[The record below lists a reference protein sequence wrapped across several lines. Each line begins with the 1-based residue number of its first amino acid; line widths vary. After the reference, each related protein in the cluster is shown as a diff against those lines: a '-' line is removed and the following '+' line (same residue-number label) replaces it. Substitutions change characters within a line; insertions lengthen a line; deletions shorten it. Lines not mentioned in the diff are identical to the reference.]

1 MAKTNK
7 RKVLG
12 RGLSVL
18 LNDENKTVDLG
29 NVSEI
34 DLNNISINPNQPR
47 TNFKKES
54 INELKKSIK
63 ELGLIQPITW
73 W

>member
-47 TNFKKES
+47 TNFKKE
-54 INELKKSIK
+54 LAF
-63 ELGLIQPITW
+63 
-73 W
+73 

>member
-18 LNDENKTVDLG
+18 LNDEN
-29 NVSEI
+29 I
-34 DLNNISINPNQPR
+34 R
-47 TNFKKES
+47 R
-54 INELKKSIK
+54 ELDKDV
-63 ELGLIQPITW
+63 GLSLW
-73 W
+73 EFSCE